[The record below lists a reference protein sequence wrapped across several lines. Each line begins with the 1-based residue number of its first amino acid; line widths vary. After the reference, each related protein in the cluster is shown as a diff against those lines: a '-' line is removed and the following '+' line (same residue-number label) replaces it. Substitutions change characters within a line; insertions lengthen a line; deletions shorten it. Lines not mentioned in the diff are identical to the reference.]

1 MSFTPAQA
9 AFVAS
14 TAAFP
19 AFVGGFGSGKT
30 SAAIA
35 RIMRLKRLCP
45 KQDVAY
51 YLPTYGL
58 VEDIAFQRFPAMFDR
73 LGLAYKLNRQSATL
87 QTDLGR
93 IIFRTMDNPDRIVGF
108 EVAHSILD
116 ELDTLPIE
124 KARNVWNK
132 VIARNRQKAFTAS
145 GKPVAN
151 SVAVSTTP
159 EGFRFVHER
168 WVKNKVQG
176 YDLFRAKTMDN
187 VANLPDGYI
196 ENLRNSYSSQ
206 LLAAYLE
213 GEFCNLTA
221 GSVYAEYDRALN
233 ASRETIHPNEA
244 LHIGMDFNVAHGAA
258 VVHVLRGDEPHAV
271 AELTEVFD
279 TPAMIA
285 LLNRDYP
292 EHPIFI
298 YPDASGNNRKSNNA
312 SESDISLLKAARFR
326 VCVNPANPAVK
337 DRVLS
342 MNRMLHNEG
351 VRRYRVNPQHCPHLV
366 ESLEKQ
372 AYNKNGEPDKEG
384 GLDHIC
390 FSASTLVTTEN
401 GVVRFDEIE
410 ESGRVIGPFGEF
422 VDYKNAK
429 KTGNKITVR
438 VELASGYVIECTNNH
453 LFLTRSGEWV
463 QAQYLTGLECVLLAP
478 QSKRSMGLNTIF
490 AGNIFKKVMRQA
502 RSVYTELCG
511 CFMQAMFQTSS
522 IFTILMGIGLI
533 TRLKISHALM
543 VESTSEST
551 LTREK
556 TNLQKLVGEVS
567 QAQKHGTH
575 QTMALSGI
583 KNIIYP
589 CLENSTRHIKK
600 FAHAVVSVLKQK
612 SQSKTSLSNSVQEH
626 VRHIID
632 GRLELTTLLES
643 AFHADQSSRLTG
655 TVQGSV
661 VKRVFQLGT
670 QDVYCLTVPD
680 YGCFKLS
687 KDSPIVS
694 NCDATGYFISY
705 KYPIVERT
713 AIVSSL
719 RI

>member
-73 LGLAYKLNRQSATL
+73 LGLTYKLNRQSATL

-221 GSVYAEYDRALN
+221 GSVYAEYDRTMN
-233 ASRETIHPNEA
+233 ASGEVIQPNEA

-292 EHPIFI
+292 GHPIFI

-384 GLDHIC
+384 GLDHI
-390 FSASTLVTTEN
+390 V
-401 GVVRFDEIE
+401 
-410 ESGRVIGPFGEF
+410 
-422 VDYKNAK
+422 
-429 KTGNKITVR
+429 
-438 VELASGYVIECTNNH
+438 
-453 LFLTRSGEWV
+453 
-463 QAQYLTGLECVLLAP
+463 
-478 QSKRSMGLNTIF
+478 
-490 AGNIFKKVMRQA
+490 
-502 RSVYTELCG
+502 
-511 CFMQAMFQTSS
+511 
-522 IFTILMGIGLI
+522 
-533 TRLKISHALM
+533 
-543 VESTSEST
+543 
-551 LTREK
+551 
-556 TNLQKLVGEVS
+556 
-567 QAQKHGTH
+567 
-575 QTMALSGI
+575 
-583 KNIIYP
+583 
-589 CLENSTRHIKK
+589 
-600 FAHAVVSVLKQK
+600 
-612 SQSKTSLSNSVQEH
+612 
-626 VRHIID
+626 
-632 GRLELTTLLES
+632 
-643 AFHADQSSRLTG
+643 
-655 TVQGSV
+655 
-661 VKRVFQLGT
+661 
-670 QDVYCLTVPD
+670 
-680 YGCFKLS
+680 
-687 KDSPIVS
+687 
-694 NCDATGYFISY
+694 DATGYFISY
-705 KYPIVERT
+705 KYPIVKRT